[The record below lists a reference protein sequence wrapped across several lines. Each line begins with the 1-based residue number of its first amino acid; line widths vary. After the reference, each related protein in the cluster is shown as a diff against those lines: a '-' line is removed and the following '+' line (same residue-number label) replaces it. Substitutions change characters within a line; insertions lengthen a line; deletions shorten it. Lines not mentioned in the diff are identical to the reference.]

1 MWFLDP
7 KTDIAFTK
15 IFAGAHSKPMRCL
28 LLFLFFSGSAF
39 AQTPGAFDPAAYFP
53 IRQGDAWT
61 YDWQLRAGQ
70 AAPQTSKRTRAFEG
84 REFVNT
90 GNVDKLASE
99 NGDYAL
105 FSLDERG
112 LLLHGAAEYGR
123 DVRFIFDPPITV
135 LTAQMQ
141 TGQPLVNTQLAENGK
156 TPRRFTTLLEGVASI
171 ETPLGKF
178 NDCLKVSWA
187 MDDETAQQK
196 TTYYL
201 AIGVGIVAY
210 AIEVK
215 TKKDGSVALNVD
227 ARLRLAQLQGKTFAR
242 LADLQ
247 LFTNSKAASAENAK
261 ARAFFRKAH
270 EATYTWDKKF
280 PGFEAAFTL
289 KRADAPDVSGTL
301 RITKQSQVE
310 VQCPD
315 AKAKAQMH
323 AELSQFVNYRQS
335 KNFDEHYGADKAKI
349 GLGEANGELTEI
361 IVSDEEAAGSSFWLR
376 EREIVRIARSHGRVR
391 FVNQVKNFKT
401 EDGRFIANEA
411 ELTYYSNES
420 GAVAGV
426 TRYQDRYEKA
436 GGYWLPLG
444 RRKSETAK
452 DKTVT
457 LELNLSNVR
466 YLK

>member
-1 MWFLDP
+1 
-7 KTDIAFTK
+7 
-15 IFAGAHSKPMRCL
+15 MRCL
-28 LLFLFFSGSAF
+28 FFFLFFSVSAF
-39 AQTPGAFDPAAYFP
+39 AQTAQPVDPAAYFP

-70 AAPQTSKRTRAFEG
+70 AVPQTSKRTRAFEG

-112 LLLHGAAEYGR
+112 LLLHGAAEYER
-123 DVRFIFDPPITV
+123 NVRFIFDPPLVV
-135 LTAQMQ
+135 LSREMIP
-141 TGQPLVNTQLAENGK
+141 GNPLVNTQLAEDGK
-156 TPRRFTTLLEGVASI
+156 TPRKFTTLLEGAAAI

-178 NDCLKVSWA
+178 ADCLKVSWT
-187 MDDETAQQK
+187 MEDETAHQK

-201 AIGVGIVAY
+201 AKDIGIVAY
-210 AIEVK
+210 AIAVK
-215 TKKDGSVALNVD
+215 AKRPGGFELNVD

-261 ARAFFRKAH
+261 ARALFRKAH
-270 EATYTWDKKF
+270 EAAYVWDKKF

-289 KRADAPDVSGTL
+289 KREGAPDVAGTL

-310 VQCPD
+310 VQCAD
-315 AKAKAQMH
+315 AKAKAQVH

-335 KNFDEHYGADKAKI
+335 KTFDEQYGADKAKI

-361 IVSDEEAAGSSFWLR
+361 IVSDEESAGSSFWLR

-426 TRYQDRYEKA
+426 TRYQDRYEKV

-452 DKTVT
+452 EKTET
-457 LELNLSNVR
+457 LELSLSNVR

>member
-1 MWFLDP
+1 MRSFFLLVVLAVS
-7 KTDIAFTK
+7 T
-15 IFAGAHSKPMRCL
+15 
-28 LLFLFFSGSAF
+28 F
-39 AQTPGAFDPAAYFP
+39 AQAAKPAPASGIDLNAYFP

-61 YDWQLRAGQ
+61 YDWQLRMGQ
-70 AAPQTSKRTRAFEG
+70 APPQTSKRTRAFEG

-123 DVRFIFDPPITV
+123 DVRYIFDPPVTV

-141 TGQPLVNTQLAENGK
+141 IGQPLVNTQLAEDGK
-156 TPRRFTTLLEGVASI
+156 TPRRFTSLLEGQAAI

-178 NDCLKVSWA
+178 PDCLKVSWA

-201 AIGVGIVAY
+201 AKGVGIVAY

-215 TKKDGSVALNVD
+215 AKKAGQTELHVD

-261 ARAFFRKAH
+261 ARVLFRKAH
-270 EATYTWDKKF
+270 EAAYVWDKKF

-289 KRADAPDVSGTL
+289 KRAGAPDVTGTL
-301 RITKQSQVE
+301 RVTRQSQVE
-310 VQCPD
+310 VQCAD
-315 AKAKAQMH
+315 DKAKAQVH

-349 GLGEANGELTEI
+349 GLGEAQGELTEI
-361 IVSDEEAAGSSFWLR
+361 IVSDEESAGSSFWLR

-426 TRYQDRYEKA
+426 TRYQDRYEKV

-444 RRKSETAK
+444 RQKSETAK
-452 DKTVT
+452 DKTAT

>member
-1 MWFLDP
+1 
-7 KTDIAFTK
+7 
-15 IFAGAHSKPMRCL
+15 MRSLFL
-28 LLFLFFSGSAF
+28 LLLLTLSAL
-39 AQTPGAFDPAAYFP
+39 AQSAKVAPASTLDLNTYFP

-70 AAPQTSKRTRAFEG
+70 APPQTLKRTRAFEG

-123 DVRFIFDPPITV
+123 DVRFIFDPPVTV
-135 LTAQMQ
+135 LTPQMQ
-141 TGQPLVNTQLAENGK
+141 IGQPLVNTQFAEDGK
-156 TPRRFTTLLEGVASI
+156 TPRRFTSLLEGKTPV

-178 NDCLKVSWA
+178 DDCLKISWA
-187 MDDETAQQK
+187 MDDDTTYQK

-201 AIGVGIVAY
+201 AKGVGIVAY

-215 TKKDGSVALNVD
+215 TKNDGNYELNVD
-227 ARLRLAQLQGKTFAR
+227 ARLRLAQLQGKTFAK
-242 LADLQ
+242 LADLE

-261 ARAFFRKAH
+261 ARALFRKAH
-270 EATYTWDKKF
+270 EAAYVWDKKF

-289 KRADAPDVSGTL
+289 KRTGAPDVTGTL
-301 RITKQSQVE
+301 RVTKAAQVE
-310 VQCPD
+310 VQCAD
-315 AKAKAQMH
+315 AKAKAQVH
-323 AELSQFVNYRQS
+323 AELSQFVTYRQS
-335 KNFDEHYGADKAKI
+335 KNFDEQYGADKAKI
-349 GLGEANGELTEI
+349 GLGETSGDTTEI
-361 IVSDEEAAGSSFWLR
+361 IVSTEESAGSSFLLR
-376 EREIVRIARSHGRVR
+376 EREIVRVTRSYGRVR

-401 EDGRFIANEA
+401 EDGRFIANAA

-420 GAVAGV
+420 GAVAGQ
-426 TRYQDRYEKA
+426 TRYQDHYEKV

-444 RRKSETAK
+444 RVKSETAK
-452 DKTVT
+452 DKTES
-457 LELNLSNVR
+457 LELSLSNVR